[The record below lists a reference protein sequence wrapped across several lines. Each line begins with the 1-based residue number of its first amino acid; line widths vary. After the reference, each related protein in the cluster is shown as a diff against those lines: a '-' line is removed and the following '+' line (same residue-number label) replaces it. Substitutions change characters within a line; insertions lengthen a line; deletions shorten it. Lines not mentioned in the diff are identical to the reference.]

1 MISREFDN
9 EIDAAVRSRIV
20 QIKIKTISYIIISSC
35 AIMIPT
41 TTICLLF
48 VSLIGFADFRI
59 ISKDPREALAF
70 RVIHINDIHAH
81 YDQINEILG
90 RCNVEQAEAKQCYG
104 GVARVK
110 TAVDEI
116 RHLQPEMDSIFLN
129 AGDYYQVT
137 KIRLPELDEVPFG
150 CDDNVKIL

>member
-1 MISREFDN
+1 MTS
-9 EIDAAVRSRIV
+9 A
-20 QIKIKTISYIIISSC
+20 
-35 AIMIPT
+35 
-41 TTICLLF
+41 TTILSF
-48 VSLIGFADFRI
+48 FISLIGFAEFRI
-59 ISKDPREALAF
+59 ISKDPREELAF

-129 AGDYYQVT
+129 AGDYYQVLS
-137 KIRLPELDEVPFG
+137 K
-150 CDDNVKIL
+150 